1 MIPLIIIGIG
11 LLIMAGRGKALLILL
26 AVPIYYLSTHAA
38 FSTEYRYIL
47 AIHYFLFIA
56 SAATIY
62 SIGPAIRLAF
72 RIMVSARHREA

>member
-1 MIPLIIIGIG
+1 MFN
-11 LLIMAGRGKALLILL
+11 RGKALLILL
-26 AVPIYYLSTHAA
+26 AVPIYYLCTHAA

-72 RIMVSARHREA
+72 TRIVSVRQRKS